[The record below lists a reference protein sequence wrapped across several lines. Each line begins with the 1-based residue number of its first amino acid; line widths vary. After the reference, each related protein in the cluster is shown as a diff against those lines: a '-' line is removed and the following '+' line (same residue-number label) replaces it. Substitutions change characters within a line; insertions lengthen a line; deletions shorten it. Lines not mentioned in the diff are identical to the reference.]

1 MAKYYNNQKK
11 SGKVAGSV
19 FAIRFGETIERA
31 YNPVVSNPSTSAQV
45 ESRAKFKLM
54 SQLAAVLGGN
64 IAMPRVGA
72 ISSRNA
78 FVKKNYPFATYN
90 NNQAD
95 VTLANLQITSSAI
108 GLPSVV
114 VSRGDNA
121 IQVELQSLPAN
132 INRVVYVA
140 LRKGGDGRLSLLGT
154 AVSVTPGTAAA
165 AFVSSLPAYTGEVVV
180 LAYGVRDNTD
190 AARVIFGDMTAITAE
205 TIAKLIVTRT
215 LTDTDVTLTETVGTT
230 LAAVV

>member
-11 SGKVAGSV
+11 TGKVAGSV

-31 YNPVVSNPSTSAQV
+31 YNPVVSNPNTEAQV

-54 SQLAAVLGGN
+54 SQLGAVLGGN
-64 IAMPRVGA
+64 IAIPRMGA
-72 ISSRNA
+72 QSSRNL

-90 NNQAD
+90 NNQAE
-95 VTLANLQITSSAI
+95 VNLNTLQITSSAV

-121 IQVELQSLPAN
+121 IQVELQTLPAD
-132 INRVVYVA
+132 IDRVVYVA
-140 LRKGGDGRLSLLGT
+140 MRKGGDGRLSILGSV
-154 AVSVTPGTAAA
+154 VSTTPGTSAA
-165 AFVSSLPAYTGEVVV
+165 AFVGSLPAYSGEVVV

-190 AARVIFGDMTAITAE
+190 AARAVFGDLTAISAE
-205 TIAKLIVTRT
+205 TIAKIIVNRT
-215 LTDTDVTLTETVGTT
+215 LTDADVTLTETTGAT